1 MHALV
6 REKYCGLCVAICEF
20 YCLNLQDI
28 MSENRTIPK
37 HVAIIMDGNG
47 RWATQ
52 RGLERHEGHIAGA
65 ESVSAVVRAAGEAGV
80 EYLTL
85 YTFST
90 ENWGRPEAE
99 INAIMELFCYMVAS
113 RAEELVKEGV
123 TVKIMGERSRFSDK
137 VLSTIDHIEKTTS
150 DGKRL
155 TLILAFNYSSRRE
168 MILAAQDIA
177 RRAVAGAIKVEDID
191 EKLFADSLMTSQIPD
206 PDLVIRTSGECRL
219 SNFLL
224 WQSSYSELYFPE
236 TLWPDFGK
244 EDFKR
249 ALDVF
254 AGRERRYGLV
264 IEDKE

>member
-1 MHALV
+1 
-6 REKYCGLCVAICEF
+6 
-20 YCLNLQDI
+20 
-28 MSENRTIPK
+28 MSENRSIPQ

-52 RGLERHEGHIAGA
+52 RNMERCEGHIAGA
-65 ESVSAVVRAAGEAGV
+65 KSVISVVRAAGDAGV
-80 EYLTL
+80 KYVTL

-99 INAIMELFCYMVAS
+99 INAIMELFCQMVTS
-113 RAEELVKEGV
+113 QTEMLIKEGV
-123 TVKIMGERSRFSDK
+123 SVKVMGERSRFSER
-137 VLSTIDHIEKTTS
+137 VLATIDQIESSTAL
-150 DGKRL
+150 GERL

-168 MILAAQDIA
+168 IVLATQEIA
-177 RRAVAGAIKVEDID
+177 RRALAGEIKVEEID
-191 EKLFADSLMTSQIPD
+191 EEMFSNSLMTANIPD

-236 TLWPDFGK
+236 TLWPDFGA
-244 EDFKR
+244 EDFMR
-249 ALDVF
+249 ALDIY

-264 IEDKE
+264 INDKEE

>member
-1 MHALV
+1 
-6 REKYCGLCVAICEF
+6 
-20 YCLNLQDI
+20 
-28 MSENRTIPK
+28 MSENRSIPQ

-52 RGLERHEGHIAGA
+52 RNMERCEGHIAGA
-65 ESVSAVVRAAGEAGV
+65 KSVISVVRAAGDAGV
-80 EYLTL
+80 KYVTL

-99 INAIMELFCYMVAS
+99 INAIMELFCQMVAS
-113 RAEELVKEGV
+113 QTEMLIKEGV
-123 TVKIMGERSRFSDK
+123 SVKVMGERSRFSER
-137 VLSTIDHIEKTTS
+137 VLATIDQIESSTAL
-150 DGKRL
+150 GERL

-168 MILAAQDIA
+168 IVLATQEIA
-177 RRAVAGAIKVEDID
+177 RRALAGEIKVEEIN
-191 EKLFADSLMTSQIPD
+191 EEMFSNSLMTANIPD

-236 TLWPDFGK
+236 TLWPDFGA
-244 EDFKR
+244 EDFMR
-249 ALDVF
+249 ALDIY

-264 IEDKE
+264 INDKEE